1 MVELESELAGI
12 HQTSL
17 LDSIH
22 GSRAIW
28 YADTERERR
37 MERERERGGGGRD
50 GEMTTRQHGDS

>member
-22 GSRAIW
+22 GSWAIW
-28 YADTERERR
+28 YGDTERERR
-37 MERERERGGGGRD
+37 NEREKERGREEGERER
-50 GEMTTRQHGDS
+50 